1 MNPNLRIFFKR
12 SVYVIAF
19 GALIAAGFYGVMNFT
34 EIDLSVVGEYIMYG
48 MMGLM
53 MTAMGVLIIGLVL
66 RVAWTGIMNR
76 VDSIKKCCPDK
87 NNDGVHIIA
96 SHYNPGGESTEGFS
110 SYFHYYLSEKGKLF
124 LSKKVDDDGRDIKR
138 SLQHLSEQT
147 RLQLEPDMDRG
158 VDIGSYSNGDSVP
171 AEARVRIRKGE
182 LHFLGYEGL
191 IDYGFKVTYNVKQ
204 QTKWRVKI

>member
-12 SVYVIAF
+12 SVYVIVF

-34 EIDLSVVGEYIMYG
+34 DIDFSVVGEYIMYG

-53 MTAMGVLIIGLVL
+53 MTVMGVLIIGLVL
-66 RVAWTGIMNR
+66 RVVWTGVMNR
-76 VDSIKKCCPDK
+76 VDSIVKCCPDK

-124 LSKKVDDDGRDIKR
+124 LSKKVYAEGNDIKA
-138 SLQHLSEQT
+138 SLEHLSKQT
-147 RLQLEPDMDRG
+147 GLELEPDLERG
-158 VDIGSYSNGDSVP
+158 NGIGSYSNGENTPTVVTM
-171 AEARVRIRKGE
+171 RVRKGE

-191 IDYGFKVTYNVKQ
+191 IDYGFKVTYKVKDQ
-204 QTKWRVKI
+204 VKWKVRI